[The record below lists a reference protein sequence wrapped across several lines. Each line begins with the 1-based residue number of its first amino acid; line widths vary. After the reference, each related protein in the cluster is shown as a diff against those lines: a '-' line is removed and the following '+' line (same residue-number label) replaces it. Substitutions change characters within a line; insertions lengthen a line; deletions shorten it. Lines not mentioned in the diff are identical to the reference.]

1 MKNVVNVPKQKIN
14 KFWFKITFVFI
25 YKSFTKRG
33 RSTIANGWKRQKV
46 VMISST
52 GTIRIFGANACTI
65 FKKILTC
72 ANACTWHNHVNGG
85 GGRFEAISEN
95 L

>member
-1 MKNVVNVPKQKIN
+1 
-14 KFWFKITFVFI
+14 
-25 YKSFTKRG
+25 
-33 RSTIANGWKRQKV
+33 
-46 VMISST
+46 MISST